1 MINEILE
8 YAEQINKI
16 LKSMHFDLL
25 IEAVINIFVIMILF
39 KMVNIFEKRTKEKLI
54 ERHKE
59 SPLIQFLPILTR
71 TLKFVIVF
79 LIIAAFLQSNGYSVA
94 SLITGFGITGLA
106 VGFAANATIANIFG
120 TFAILSDRVYRIG
133 DYIKIG
139 DVEGTVEDINLR
151 STKLRT
157 LDNFLCVIP
166 NSSVSGAN
174 IYNIT
179 MAHKRLI
186 DETFGITYDTSN
198 EKIQKAREILEEIA
212 EKHSDIYNDYYVVI
226 DKLAES
232 SINLRLIAY
241 VKTNNLTKF
250 RKVKE
255 QILFEAIKRFRA
267 EGIEFAFP
275 SRSLYIAKQ

>member
-139 DVEGTVEDINLR
+139 
-151 STKLRT
+151 
-157 LDNFLCVIP
+157 
-166 NSSVSGAN
+166 AN

-255 QILFEAIKRFRA
+255 QILYEAIKRFRA

>member
-39 KMVNIFEKRTKEKLI
+39 KMVNIFEYRTKNKLI
-54 ERHKE
+54 EKHKD

-71 TLKFVIVF
+71 TLKFIIVF

-106 VGFAANATIANIFG
+106 VGFAANATIANVFG
-120 TFAILSDRVYRIG
+120 TFAILSDRVYKIG

-139 DVEGTVEDINLR
+139 DIEGTVEDINLR

-174 IYNIT
+174 IYNIS
-179 MAHKRLI
+179 MAHKRMF
-186 DETFGITYDTSN
+186 DETFGITYDMSN
-198 EKIQKAREILEEIA
+198 EKIQRAREILEEIA
-212 EKHSDIYNDYYVVI
+212 EKHSEIYNDYLVI
-226 DKLAES
+226 IDSLAES
-232 SINLRLIAY
+232 SINIRMIAY

-255 QILFEAIKRFRA
+255 QILFEAIKQYREA
-267 EGIEFAFP
+267 GIEFAFP

>member
-1 MINEILE
+1 MINEVIE

-16 LKSMHFDLL
+16 LKSMHFDLF
-25 IEAVINIFVIMILF
+25 IEAIINILVIMLLF
-39 KMVNIFEKRTKEKLI
+39 KMVNIFEARTKAKLI
-54 ERHKE
+54 EKHKE

-106 VGFAANATIANIFG
+106 VGFAANATIANVFG
-120 TFAILSDRVYRIG
+120 TFAILSDRVYKIG

-174 IYNIT
+174 IYNIS

-186 DETFGITYDTSN
+186 DETFGITYDTSA
-198 EKIQKAREILEEIA
+198 EKIQRAREILEEIA
-212 EKHSDIYNDYYVVI
+212 EKHSDIYNDSYVVI
-226 DKLAES
+226 DKLADS

-255 QILFEAIKRFRA
+255 QILFEVIKKFRA

-275 SRSLYIAKQ
+275 SRSLYITKQ